1 MKDDDKEFRYTS
13 YPSGLPKTYIEEDE
27 VELEE
32 NNEGKLR
39 KLLNRVPL
47 KILLLF
53 MVIASCFDDLDCQ
66 VMNKKLRVN

>member
-13 YPSGLPKTYIEEDE
+13 YPSGLPKIYVEEDD

-32 NNEGKLR
+32 NNVGNIK
-39 KLLNRVPL
+39 KLLKRAPL

-53 MVIASCFDDLDCQ
+53 MIIGAALTIWIV
-66 VMNKKLRVN
+66 R

>member
-32 NNEGKLR
+32 NNEGNIK
-39 KLLNRVPL
+39 KLLKRVPL

-53 MVIASCFDDLDCQ
+53 MVIGAASMIWI
-66 VMNKKLRVN
+66 VRWWIKN

>member
-1 MKDDDKEFRYTS
+1 MLIFASLKSSDRET
-13 YPSGLPKTYIEEDE
+13 SGLPKTYIEEDE
-27 VELEE
+27 VELEK

-53 MVIASCFDDLDCQ
+53 TVIVAASMIWI
-66 VMNKKLRVN
+66 VR

>member
-13 YPSGLPKTYIEEDE
+13 YPSGLPKTYVEEDE

-32 NNEGKLR
+32 NNEGNIK
-39 KLLNRVPL
+39 KLLKRAPL

-53 MVIASCFDDLDCQ
+53 MIIGAALTIWIV
-66 VMNKKLRVN
+66 R

>member
-13 YPSGLPKTYIEEDE
+13 YPSGLPKTYVEEDE

-32 NNEGKLR
+32 NNEGNIK
-39 KLLNRVPL
+39 KLLKRPPL

-53 MVIASCFDDLDCQ
+53 MIIGAALTIWIV
-66 VMNKKLRVN
+66 R

>member
-13 YPSGLPKTYIEEDE
+13 YPSGLPKTYTEEDE

-32 NNEGKLR
+32 NNEGNIK
-39 KLLNRVPL
+39 KLLERVPL

-53 MVIASCFDDLDCQ
+53 MVIGAASMIWI
-66 VMNKKLRVN
+66 VR

>member
-39 KLLNRVPL
+39 KLLKRVPL
-47 KILLLF
+47 KIFLLF
-53 MVIASCFDDLDCQ
+53 TVIVAASMIWI
-66 VMNKKLRVN
+66 VR

>member
-1 MKDDDKEFRYTS
+1 MKDDDTEFRYTS

-39 KLLNRVPL
+39 ELLNRVPL

-53 MVIASCFDDLDCQ
+53 VVIGVAW
-66 VMNKKLRVN
+66 MMWIIR

>member
-27 VELEE
+27 VGLEK

-53 MVIASCFDDLDCQ
+53 TVIVAASMIWI
-66 VMNKKLRVN
+66 VR

>member
-32 NNEGKLR
+32 NNEGNIK
-39 KLLNRVPL
+39 KLLERVPL

-53 MVIASCFDDLDCQ
+53 MVIGAASMIWI
-66 VMNKKLRVN
+66 VR

>member
-32 NNEGKLR
+32 NNEGNIK
-39 KLLNRVPL
+39 KLLKRAPL

-53 MVIASCFDDLDCQ
+53 MVIGAALMIWI
-66 VMNKKLRVN
+66 VR

>member
-39 KLLNRVPL
+39 ELLNRVPL
-47 KILLLF
+47 KILLLYV
-53 MVIASCFDDLDCQ
+53 VIGVAW
-66 VMNKKLRVN
+66 MMWIIR

>member
-27 VELEE
+27 VKLEE
-32 NNEGKLR
+32 NNEGNIK
-39 KLLNRVPL
+39 KLLKRVPL

-53 MVIASCFDDLDCQ
+53 MVIGAASMIWI
-66 VMNKKLRVN
+66 VR

>member
-32 NNEGKLR
+32 SNEGNIK
-39 KLLNRVPL
+39 KPLNRFPL
-47 KILLLF
+47 KLLLLF
-53 MVIASCFDDLDCQ
+53 MVIGAASMIWI
-66 VMNKKLRVN
+66 VR

>member
-27 VELEE
+27 VESEE
-32 NNEGKLR
+32 NNEGNIK
-39 KLLNRVPL
+39 KLLKRVPL

-53 MVIASCFDDLDCQ
+53 MVIGAASMIWI
-66 VMNKKLRVN
+66 VR

>member
-13 YPSGLPKTYIEEDE
+13 YPSGLPKIYVEEDD

-32 NNEGKLR
+32 NNEGNIK
-39 KLLNRVPL
+39 KLLKRAPL

-53 MVIASCFDDLDCQ
+53 MIIGAALTIWIV
-66 VMNKKLRVN
+66 R

>member
-13 YPSGLPKTYIEEDE
+13 YPSGLPKIYVEEDE

-32 NNEGKLR
+32 NNEGNIK
-39 KLLNRVPL
+39 KLLKRAPL

-53 MVIASCFDDLDCQ
+53 MVIGAALMIWI
-66 VMNKKLRVN
+66 VR

>member
-32 NNEGKLR
+32 SNEGKLR
-39 KLLNRVPL
+39 KLLNRVP
-47 KILLLF
+47 
-53 MVIASCFDDLDCQ
+53 
-66 VMNKKLRVN
+66 

>member
-13 YPSGLPKTYIEEDE
+13 YPSGLPKIYVEEDE

-32 NNEGKLR
+32 NNEGNIK
-39 KLLNRVPL
+39 KLLKRAPL

-53 MVIASCFDDLDCQ
+53 MIIGAALTIWIV
-66 VMNKKLRVN
+66 R

>member
-32 NNEGKLR
+32 NNEGNIK
-39 KLLNRVPL
+39 KLLKRPPL

-53 MVIASCFDDLDCQ
+53 MIIGAALTIWIV
-66 VMNKKLRVN
+66 R

>member
-32 NNEGKLR
+32 NKQGNIK
-39 KLLNRVPL
+39 KLLKRAPL

-53 MVIASCFDDLDCQ
+53 MIIGAALTIWV
-66 VMNKKLRVN
+66 VR

>member
-13 YPSGLPKTYIEEDE
+13 YTSGLPKIYVEEDE

-32 NNEGKLR
+32 NNEGNIK
-39 KLLNRVPL
+39 KLLKRAPL

-53 MVIASCFDDLDCQ
+53 MIIGAALTIWIV
-66 VMNKKLRVN
+66 R

>member
-39 KLLNRVPL
+39 ELLNRVPL

-53 MVIASCFDDLDCQ
+53 VVIGVAW
-66 VMNKKLRVN
+66 MMWIIR

>member
-32 NNEGKLR
+32 NNEGNIK
-39 KLLNRVPL
+39 KLLKRVPL

-53 MVIASCFDDLDCQ
+53 MVIGAASMIWI
-66 VMNKKLRVN
+66 VR

>member
-1 MKDDDKEFRYTS
+1 MKDDDKEFRYPS

-32 NNEGKLR
+32 NNEGNIK
-39 KLLNRVPL
+39 KLLKRAPL

-53 MVIASCFDDLDCQ
+53 MVIGAALMIWI
-66 VMNKKLRVN
+66 VR